1 METDTFYH
9 YFNRGNNREHPF
21 KEEANYRHFLQ
32 LLKKHITPVV
42 DVYSYCLLPNH
53 FHLVIKTKE
62 PSKLP
67 PEYQS
72 GKRKLWQ
79 PFSNLF
85 NAYAKA
91 INKKY
96 SRTGSLFQKMP
107 KQIKIDNNRY
117 LQEVIL
123 YVNNN
128 AVHHNIAEPEQYLH
142 SSYHALLSTSKT
154 LLARQQVWELFGSIE
169 ELEECLQDKNRRIE
183 LKQQMQLE
191 DED

>member
-9 YFNRGNNREHPF
+9 YFNRGNNREHLF

-128 AVHHNIAEPEQYLH
+128 AGHHNIAEPEQYLH